1 MVESDM
7 NSDVP
12 MSDVCFVYELC
23 VLLRYQCH
31 DALTVIIAN
40 SWTLI
45 NRLIDFI
52 AQKIHYFGRWTNVEF
67 RKKTEHL

>member
-45 NRLIDFI
+45 NRL
-52 AQKIHYFGRWTNVEF
+52 KIHYFGRLTNVEF